1 MDVWSLRPQRPDS
14 QTLSALVAIT
24 TSRFPQEAPDLCIDP
39 LTFTYHGSPHFL
51 PGPTF
56 TTGCIGEFVLEALSC
71 KQRRLGRVVSRCS
84 RYFAARMSAGA
95 A

>member
-1 MDVWSLRPQRPDS
+1 MSGLSGPNDRIHKYSPPWSPSPLHAS
-14 QTLSALVAIT
+14 
-24 TSRFPQEAPDLCIDP
+24 PQEAPDLCIDP

-71 KQRRLGRVVSRCS
+71 KQRRLSRVVSRCS